1 MLQKQIT
8 KDIKSVFTITNVIKF
23 KCVNIFYFDII
34 ILCQSEK

>member
-8 KDIKSVFTITNVIKF
+8 KDIKSIFTIINVITF
-23 KCVNIFYFDII
+23 KYVNIFYFDII